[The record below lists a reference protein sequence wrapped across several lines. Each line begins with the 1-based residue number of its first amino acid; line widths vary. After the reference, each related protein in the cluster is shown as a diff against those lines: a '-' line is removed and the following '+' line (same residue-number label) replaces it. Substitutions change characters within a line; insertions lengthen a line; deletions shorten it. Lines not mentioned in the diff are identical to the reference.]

1 MSELLQVTDA
11 SFATDVEDSTGV
23 LLLDFWAPW
32 CGPCRAMEPILT
44 ELAQENP
51 EFTIAKINVDE
62 NPNVTQNF
70 DVMSIPTMVF
80 FKDGKMVQRTSG
92 GMPKAKLLSTLQ
104 SI

>member
-1 MSELLQVTDA
+1 MSELLTVTDA
-11 SFATDVEDSTGV
+11 SFADDVEKSSGV

-44 ELAQENP
+44 EVATEHP

-62 NPNVTQNF
+62 NPTTTQQF
-70 DVMSIPTMVF
+70 DVMSIPTFVI
-80 FKDGKMVQRTSG
+80 FKDGKMIQRVSG

-104 SI
+104 AV